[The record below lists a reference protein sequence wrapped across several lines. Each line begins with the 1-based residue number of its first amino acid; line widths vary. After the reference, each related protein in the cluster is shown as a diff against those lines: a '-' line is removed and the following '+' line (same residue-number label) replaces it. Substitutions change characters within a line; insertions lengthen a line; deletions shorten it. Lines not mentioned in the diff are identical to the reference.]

1 IRQKI
6 VVQLASNG
14 EHARIVTVF
23 SNKGGVGSTT
33 VATNLA
39 VTLAA
44 QRQNSVCIVDLVLQF
59 GSVTS
64 FLNLEPSYTILDL
77 AKNLKRIDPL
87 FLNGSLV
94 KHASGVRVL
103 AEPFYAED
111 ARSIHTSD
119 IGQILDTL
127 VGSFNLV
134 ILDSPKE
141 FDEAVSLAL
150 DKASLILFVTETDVP
165 SLKSAHKALEL
176 FDRMGIHHKKVRL
189 VLNRY
194 AKSKLL
200 SLESVE
206 KTLGIKVFW
215 ALPNDYP
222 TAIAALN
229 QGVPIQETNPK
240 SALAKSYQGLGDAVL
255 DALSISV
262 GQKTKAGL
270 FSRWMPNH
278 FAG

>member
-1 IRQKI
+1 MLFEANGTIADMKLSVVLIAEDNLALVSLRQELKKGANFLVENKVCIFEKAFDLLRTKRGPILAIFDLSRDPERAFRIAQEIKLKHPHIHLVMTSPDNNPQTILRAMRSGAEEFFLQPFNWPEVMQSLERIRQKI
-6 VVQLASNG
+6 IVHLASNG

-111 ARSIHTSD
+111 ARSIRTSD

-127 VGSFNLV
+127 VG
-134 ILDSPKE
+134 
-141 FDEAVSLAL
+141 
-150 DKASLILFVTETDVP
+150 
-165 SLKSAHKALEL
+165 
-176 FDRMGIHHKKVRL
+176 
-189 VLNRY
+189 
-194 AKSKLL
+194 
-200 SLESVE
+200 
-206 KTLGIKVFW
+206 
-215 ALPNDYP
+215 
-222 TAIAALN
+222 
-229 QGVPIQETNPK
+229 
-240 SALAKSYQGLGDAVL
+240 
-255 DALSISV
+255 
-262 GQKTKAGL
+262 
-270 FSRWMPNH
+270 
-278 FAG
+278 